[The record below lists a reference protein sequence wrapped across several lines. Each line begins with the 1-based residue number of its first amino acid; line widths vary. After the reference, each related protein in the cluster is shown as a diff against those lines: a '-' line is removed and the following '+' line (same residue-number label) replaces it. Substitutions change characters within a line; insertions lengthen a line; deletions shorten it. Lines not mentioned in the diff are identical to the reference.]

1 MCDFFD
7 QTERRGE
14 ERGFRM
20 AHQGAVRLFQRGSD
34 MEFVKSIFSGLPP
47 EDLQKA
53 LEESNPPQ

>member
-34 MEFVKSIFSGLPP
+34 MEFVKSIFSGLPS